1 MNTTSGRSQYDLGV
15 ARRGPD
21 LLAYE
26 RALVKRG
33 EVVVGLDEVGR
44 GALAGPITVG
54 AVVITHAARPPKGLT
69 DSKMLSPAERESLVA
84 PLESWASDWSLG
96 SATSVEI
103 DRWGL
108 RVALA
113 VAANRAMGGLSIAPT
128 HALIDGPFNL
138 LDAPLRLDD
147 ELLEVPE
154 LPYATITHTT
164 LIKGDA
170 RSATIAAASVLAKV
184 HRDRAMVGLSGE
196 YPIYGWDANKGY
208 GVPQHLAA
216 LVDEGPCCHHRLTW
230 KLTS

>member
-21 LLAYE
+21 LLAHE

-44 GALAGPITVG
+44 GALAGPVTVG

-69 DSKMLSPAERESLVA
+69 DSKQLTPDERESLII
-84 PLESWASDWSLG
+84 PLESWASAWSLG
-96 SATSVEI
+96 SASSREI

-113 VAANRAMGGLSIAPT
+113 VAANRAMAGLSIIPT

-138 LDAPLRLDD
+138 LDAPLRLEN

-154 LPYATITHTT
+154 LRYATLSHTT
-164 LIKGDA
+164 LIGGDSL
-170 RSATIAAASVLAKV
+170 SATIAAASVLAKV

-208 GVPQHLAA
+208 GVPHHLAA
-216 LVDEGPCCHHRLTW
+216 LIDEGPCCHHRLTW

>member
-1 MNTTSGRSQYDLGV
+1 M

-33 EVVVGLDEVGR
+33 DVVVGLDEVGR
-44 GALAGPITVG
+44 GALAGPLTVG
-54 AVVITHAARPPKGLT
+54 AVVITHASRPPKGLN
-69 DSKMLSPAERESLVA
+69 DSKQLTPDERESLVA

-96 SATSVEI
+96 SSSPQEI

-113 VAANRAMGGLSIAPT
+113 VAATRAMQGLSIAPT

-138 LDAPLRLDD
+138 LDAPLRLEDD
-147 ELLEVPE
+147 LLEVPE
-154 LPYATITHTT
+154 LRYATISHTT
-164 LIKGDA
+164 LIKGDGL
-170 RSATIAAASVLAKV
+170 SATIAAASVLAKV

-196 YPIYGWDANKGY
+196 FPIYGWDANKGY